1 MNDMMIMTNKK
12 SSLILFLALLLITI
26 SPSFGQKVASYQSRW
41 QGEIAGLEGKPLIDL
56 MQVHQKTQF
65 LYLISNDEK
74 FLYIDLLINDR
85 AAIQKSMRYGLTTW
99 LNAEGKTKKGM
110 GIEFPAA
117 PEGNGEP
124 AFRRDKGGDRRD
136 MMMAMLAQK
145 NREMVLVGFGSKDER
160 ILIDPTIDP
169 VFDGQI
175 MPVEND
181 GGLLIRLVMPLEKI
195 GRGQADTFSQPFS
208 LGFETGYLDVT
219 GQGMPSGGGMQ
230 DGGMHG
236 GGGRYGGGMPGGGP
250 PSGMAPG
257 EGQTAAGDQQKQPDI
272 NQLASPSKMW
282 IKEVKLAPQ
291 P

>member
-1 MNDMMIMTNKK
+1 MMIMTNKK
-12 SSLILFLALLLITI
+12 SSLILFLVFILTGI
-26 SPSFGQKVASYQSRW
+26 SPSFAQKVASYQSRW
-41 QGEIAGLEGKPLIDL
+41 HGEIAALEGKPLIDL

-85 AAIQKSMRYGLTTW
+85 AAIQKSMRFGLTTW
-99 LNAEGKTKKGM
+99 LNADGKTKKGM

-124 AFRRDKGGDRRD
+124 AFRREKGGDRRD

-145 NREMVLVGFGSKDER
+145 NREMVLLGFGAKDER
-160 ILIDPTIDP
+160 IHIDPAIDP
-169 VFDGQI
+169 DFDGQI
-175 MPVEND
+175 RPVED
-181 GGLLIRLVMPLEKI
+181 GGSLMVRLVVPLEKI
-195 GRGQADTFSQPFS
+195 DRGRAETFGQPFS

-257 EGQTAAGDQQKQPDI
+257 EGQATTGEQQKQPDI
-272 NQLASPSKMW
+272 SQLASPSKMW
-282 IKEVKLAPQ
+282 IKEVRLAPQ